1 MSVQNLDR
9 VVDAAAITTDE
20 FFKAYEI
27 NDSDEQ
33 QLLIRL
39 FKRLYYK
46 TIERRYG
53 SVKSYVGTERP
64 DINLSVLS
72 EQLEINPRLVMV
84 FGVITSFKNEGMVPW
99 VLFVQIMATFLLR
112 KNMRLGRIGFM
123 VKFLRIKSWSDLKSC
138 DHLLG

>member
-1 MSVQNLDR
+1 M
-9 VVDAAAITTDE
+9 
-20 FFKAYEI
+20 
-27 NDSDEQ
+27 
-33 QLLIRL
+33 RL

-84 FGVITSFKNEGMVPW
+84 FGVITSFKNEGMVQW
-99 VLFVQIMATFLLR
+99 V
-112 KNMRLGRIGFM
+112 
-123 VKFLRIKSWSDLKSC
+123 
-138 DHLLG
+138 

>member
-33 QLLIRL
+33 QLLMRL

-64 DINLSVLS
+64 DIN
-72 EQLEINPRLVMV
+72 
-84 FGVITSFKNEGMVPW
+84 
-99 VLFVQIMATFLLR
+99 
-112 KNMRLGRIGFM
+112 
-123 VKFLRIKSWSDLKSC
+123 
-138 DHLLG
+138 